1 MEICAGKNGLAP
13 ICDAYEKGLPHE
25 VVLNVYLRSIYRAI
39 ILGVIESEPVLNGFT
54 GTGCAGNQQM
64 RHLGDISHDGISSDI
79 LSDREGKAGFVRFK
93 FIRFK

>member
-1 MEICAGKNGLAP
+1 MWNTIVNAQFYDLRVDHDQLDILRLCLIQNAHDQ
-13 ICDAYEKGLPHE
+13 CVDAD
-25 VVLNVYLRSIYRAI
+25 
-39 ILGVIESEPVLNGFT
+39 GFT

-79 LSDREGKAGFVRFK
+79 LSDREGKTGFVRFK